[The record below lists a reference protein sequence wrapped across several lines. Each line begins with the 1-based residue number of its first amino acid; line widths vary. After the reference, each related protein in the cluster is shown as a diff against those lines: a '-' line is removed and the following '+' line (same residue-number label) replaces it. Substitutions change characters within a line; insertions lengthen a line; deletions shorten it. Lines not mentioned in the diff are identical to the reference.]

1 MPILA
6 THDLTK
12 RYGTGVA
19 HPVAL
24 DRVSLVVPE
33 GGVFGLVG
41 PNGAGKTTLLSIVA
55 GLRSPT
61 SGTVDL
67 RVRPDELAV
76 CPDVPEFEP
85 WLTATEVLQLSA
97 SLGGNDARAPEI
109 AALLE
114 QAGLAAAAG
123 RRVGGFSRGM
133 TQRLALAVAVVTNPR
148 LIVLDEPCAALDPA
162 GRVEVLDLI
171 THLATRCTVIF
182 SSHILGD
189 VQRVADS
196 VGVLRLGRLLYQGPL
211 ETLLA
216 EHVTPA
222 WLVHVREPAGPVVT
236 ALGAEPWVRAVT
248 DAGEGRIRVEAG
260 SVADAEAYLSG
271 ALSRAGA
278 RVVALAP
285 ESADLESVFLTMTGQ
300 PDR

>member
-12 RYGTGVA
+12 RYGNAAA
-19 HPVAL
+19 HPAAL
-24 DRVSLVVPE
+24 DGVSLAVPE

-67 RVRPDELAV
+67 QVRPDELAV

-85 WLTATEVLQLSA
+85 WLTASEVLLLSA
-97 SLGGNDARAPEI
+97 SLAGNDAGGTEI
-109 AALLE
+109 AALLD
-114 QAGLAAAAG
+114 QAGLTAAAD

-133 TQRLALAVAVVTNPR
+133 TQRLALAATVVTNPR

-189 VQRVADS
+189 VERVADS

-222 WLVHVREPAGPVVT
+222 WLVHIREPAGPVVA
-236 ALGAEPWVRAVT
+236 ALGAEP
-248 DAGEGRIRVEAG
+248 
-260 SVADAEAYLSG
+260 
-271 ALSRAGA
+271 
-278 RVVALAP
+278 
-285 ESADLESVFLTMTGQ
+285 
-300 PDR
+300 